1 MRIGVPT
8 EIKKQESRVGLTP
21 ESVGELVRAGHQ
33 VHIQADAGIASG
45 FADEAYTS
53 VGAKILPDA
62 DAVFGESE
70 LIVKVKEPQPEE
82 TARLTKNHTLFTY
95 LHLAPDPVQAK
106 GLMNS
111 GCLAIAYET
120 VTDAHGGLPLLRPM
134 SQVAGRMS
142 MQVAAG
148 ALMRTKGRGRGILLG
163 GVPGV
168 APAKVVIIGGGV
180 SGTHAAEIAVG
191 MRADV
196 WIFDRNNERLGE
208 LDEQFRGTVNTMYS
222 TAHSLAE
229 AIRDADLVI
238 GAVLIPGA
246 SAPKLISRAQLSTM
260 QPGSVLVDIA
270 IDQGGCFETSR
281 PTTHDD
287 PIYEVDGIL
296 HYCVANMPGAV
307 PRTSTYALNNATL
320 PFTLALANNGY
331 AKALADNPHLMNGLN
346 VHAGHVTCEAV
357 ATALGYD
364 YVAPAKALASGISAA
379 A

>member
-21 ESVGELVRAGHQ
+21 ESAGDLVRAGHAVQ
-33 VHIQADAGIASG
+33 IQTSAGIASG
-45 FADEAYTS
+45 FADEAYEAI
-53 VGAKILPDA
+53 GAKILPDA
-62 DAVFGESE
+62 DAVFAESE

-82 TARLTKNHTLFTY
+82 TARLSGGHTLFTY

-106 GLMNS
+106 GLMES

-120 VTDAHGGLPLLRPM
+120 VTDAEGGLPLLRPM

-196 WIFDRNNERLGE
+196 WIFDRNNARLNQ
-208 LDEQFRGTVNTMYS
+208 LDEQFRGSVNTMYS

-229 AIRDADLVI
+229 AIKDADLVI

-281 PTTHDD
+281 ATTHDD
-287 PIYEVDGIL
+287 PIYEIDDIL

-320 PFTLALANNGY
+320 PFIMQIANQGARGAINANRHLANGLTVDQGAIAHKLVARDLGETY
-331 AKALADNPHLMNGLN
+331 VRPDWLN
-346 VHAGHVTCEAV
+346 VAFT
-357 ATALGYD
+357 
-364 YVAPAKALASGISAA
+364 
-379 A
+379 

>member
-21 ESVGELVRAGHQ
+21 ESVGELVRAGHSVLVQ
-33 VHIQADAGIASG
+33 SGAGINSG
-45 FADEAYTS
+45 FANEAYTA
-53 VGAKILPDA
+53 VGGQIAPDA
-62 DAVFGESE
+62 DAVFGSSE

-82 TARLTKNHTLFTY
+82 TARLTPGHTLFTY

-106 GLMNS
+106 GLMAS

-120 VTDAHGGLPLLRPM
+120 VTDSEGGLPLLRPM

-148 ALMRTKGRGRGILLG
+148 ALMRTTRGRGILLG

-168 APAKVVIIGGGV
+168 APSKVVIIGGGV

-196 WIFDRNNERLGE
+196 TVFDRNNIRLSE
-208 LDEQFRGTVNTMYS
+208 LDEQFRGSLKTMYS
-222 TAHSLAE
+222 TAHALAE
-229 AIRDADLVI
+229 AIKEADLVI

-246 SAPKLISRAQLSTM
+246 AAPKLISREQLKTM
-260 QPGSVLVDIA
+260 KPGAVLVDIA

-281 PTTHDD
+281 ATTHED
-287 PIYEVDGIL
+287 PIYDVDGIL

-320 PFTLALANNGY
+320 PFVMQIANLGARAAINANKHLAN
-331 AKALADNPHLMNGLN
+331 GLT
-346 VHAGHVTCEAV
+346 VDQGTIAHKLV
-357 ATALGYD
+357 ARDLGEK
-364 YVAPAKALASGISAA
+364 YVRPDWLTVV
-379 A
+379 

>member
-21 ESVGELVRAGHQ
+21 ESVGELVRAGHE
-33 VHIQADAGIASG
+33 VNVQAGAGLGSG
-45 FADEAYTS
+45 FTDDAYTA

-62 DAVFGESE
+62 DAVFKASE

-82 TARLTKNHTLFTY
+82 TARLTPDHTLFTY
-95 LHLAPDPVQAK
+95 LHLAPDPVQAE
-106 GLMNS
+106 GLKKS

-120 VTDAHGGLPLLRPM
+120 VTDDQGGLPLLRPM

-142 MQVAAG
+142 MQVAAW
-148 ALMRTKGRGRGILLG
+148 ALMRTKRGRGILLG

-196 WIFDRNNERLGE
+196 TVFDRNNIRLAE
-208 LDEQFRGTVNTMYS
+208 LDEQFRGSLKTMYS
-222 TAHSLAE
+222 TAASLAE
-229 AIRDADLVI
+229 AIKDADLVI

-246 SAPKLISRAQLSTM
+246 AAPKLVSKAQLKTM
-260 QPGSVLVDIA
+260 KPGAVLVDIA
-270 IDQGGCFETSR
+270 IDQGGCFETSHA
-281 PTTHDD
+281 TTHED
-287 PIYEVDGIL
+287 PIYEVDGVL

-320 PFTLALANNGY
+320 PFVMQIANMGAREAIN
-331 AKALADNPHLMNGLN
+331 ANPHLANGLTLELEEL
-346 VHAGHVTCEAV
+346 AGSV
-357 ATALGYD
+357 G
-364 YVAPAKALASGISAA
+364 
-379 A
+379 

>member
-21 ESVGELVRAGHQ
+21 ESVGELVRAGHSVLVQ
-33 VHIQADAGIASG
+33 SGAGINSG
-45 FADEAYTS
+45 FANDAYTS
-53 VGAKILPDA
+53 VGAQIAPDA
-62 DAVFGESE
+62 EAVFGGSE

-82 TARLTKNHTLFTY
+82 TARLTPEHTLFTY

-106 GLMNS
+106 GLMKS

-120 VTDAHGGLPLLRPM
+120 VTDSEGGLPLLRPM

-142 MQVAAG
+142 MQVAAW
-148 ALMRTKGRGRGILLG
+148 ALMRTKRGRGILLG

-168 APAKVVIIGGGV
+168 APSKVVIIGGGV

-196 WIFDRNNERLGE
+196 TIFDRNNVRLGQ
-208 LDEQFRGTVNTMYS
+208 LDEQFRGSVKTMYS

-229 AIRDADLVI
+229 AIKDADLVI

-246 SAPKLISRAQLSTM
+246 SAPKLISREQLKTM
-260 QPGSVLVDIA
+260 KPGAVLVDIA
-270 IDQGGCFETSR
+270 IDQGGCFETSHA
-281 PTTHDD
+281 TTHED
-287 PIYEVDGIL
+287 PIYDVDGIL

-320 PFTLALANNGY
+320 PFVMQIASKGARAAINANRHLANGLTVDQGTIAHKLVARDLGEPY
-331 AKALADNPHLMNGLN
+331 VRPDWLN
-346 VHAGHVTCEAV
+346 VAFT
-357 ATALGYD
+357 
-364 YVAPAKALASGISAA
+364 
-379 A
+379 

>member
-21 ESVGELVRAGHQ
+21 ESVGELVRAGHDVLVQ
-33 VHIQADAGIASG
+33 SGAGINSG
-45 FADEAYTS
+45 FADDAYTG
-53 VGAKILPDA
+53 VGAKLAKDA
-62 DAVFGESE
+62 AAVFSGSE

-82 TARLTKNHTLFTY
+82 TARLTPEHTLFTY

-106 GLMNS
+106 GLMKS

-120 VTDAHGGLPLLRPM
+120 VTDAEGGLPLLRPM

-142 MQVAAG
+142 MQVAAW
-148 ALMRTKGRGRGILLG
+148 ALMRTKRGRGILLG

-196 WIFDRNNERLGE
+196 TVFDRNNIRLGQ
-208 LDEQFRGTVNTMYS
+208 LDEQFRGSLKTMYS
-222 TAHSLAE
+222 TAHALAE
-229 AIRDADLVI
+229 AIKEADLVI

-246 SAPKLISRAQLSTM
+246 SAPKLISREQLKTM
-260 QPGSVLVDIA
+260 KPGAVLVDIA
-270 IDQGGCFETSR
+270 IDQGGCFETSHA
-281 PTTHDD
+281 TTHED
-287 PIYEVDGIL
+287 PIYDVDGIL

-320 PFTLALANNGY
+320 PFVMQIAAKGGRAAINANRHLANGLTVDGGKIAHKTVARDLGEKY
-331 AKALADNPHLMNGLN
+331 VRPEWLN
-346 VHAGHVTCEAV
+346 VSFT
-357 ATALGYD
+357 
-364 YVAPAKALASGISAA
+364 
-379 A
+379 

>member
-21 ESVGELVRAGHQ
+21 ESVGELTRAGHE
-33 VHIQADAGIASG
+33 VNIQSGAGLGSG
-45 FADEAYTS
+45 FANDAYTL

-62 DAVFGESE
+62 DAVFAASE

-82 TARLTKNHTLFTY
+82 TARLTSDHTLFTY
-95 LHLAPDPVQAK
+95 LHLAPDPVQAA
-106 GLMNS
+106 GLMKS

-120 VTDAHGGLPLLRPM
+120 VTDDEGGLPLLRPM

-142 MQVAAG
+142 MQVAAW
-148 ALMRTKGRGRGILLG
+148 ALMRTTRGRGILLG

-168 APAKVVIIGGGV
+168 MPSKVVIIGGGV

-196 WIFDRNNERLGE
+196 TIFDRDNNRLAE
-208 LDEQFRGTVNTMYS
+208 LDEQFRGSVKTMYS

-229 AIRDADLVI
+229 AVKDADLVI

-246 SAPKLISRAQLSTM
+246 SAPKLVSRAQLSTM
-260 QPGSVLVDIA
+260 KPGAVLVDIA
-270 IDQGGCFETSR
+270 IDQGGCFETSHA
-281 PTTHDD
+281 TTHED
-287 PIYEVDGIL
+287 PIYDVDGIL

-320 PFTLALANNGY
+320 PFVMQIANKGAREAINT
-331 AKALADNPHLMNGLN
+331 NPHLASGLT
-346 VHAGHVTCEAV
+346 VDGGKIAHEAV
-357 ATALGYD
+357 AHDLGEA
-364 YVAPAKALASGISAA
+364 YVRPAWLTV
-379 A
+379 

>member
-1 MRIGVPT
+1 VRIGVPT

-21 ESVGELVRAGHQ
+21 ESAGELVRAGHTVSLQ
-33 VHIQADAGIASG
+33 TGAGVNSG
-45 FADEAYTS
+45 FADEDYVSA
-53 VGAKILPDA
+53 GARILPDA
-62 DAVFGESE
+62 EAVFAESE

-82 TARLTKNHTLFTY
+82 TARLTPGHTLFTY

-106 GLMNS
+106 GLMDS

-120 VTDAHGGLPLLRPM
+120 VTDDEGGLPLLRPM

-142 MQVAAG
+142 MQVAAW
-148 ALMRTKGRGRGILLG
+148 ALMRSKRGRGILLG

-196 WIFDRNNERLGE
+196 TVFDRNNTRLGQ
-208 LDEQFRGTVNTMYS
+208 LDEQFRGSVRTMYS
-222 TAHSLAE
+222 TAYALAE
-229 AIRDADLVI
+229 AVKDADLVI

-246 SAPKLISRAQLSTM
+246 SAPKLVTRAQLSTM
-260 QPGSVLVDIA
+260 KPGAVLVDIA

-281 PTTHDD
+281 ATTHED
-287 PIYEVDGIL
+287 PIYEVDGVL

-320 PFTLALANNGY
+320 PFVMQIANLGARAAINANRHLAN
-331 AKALADNPHLMNGLN
+331 GLT
-346 VHAGHVTCEAV
+346 VDQGRIAHKLV
-357 ATALGYD
+357 ARDLGEK
-364 YVAPAKALASGISAA
+364 YVRPDWLTVI
-379 A
+379 

>member
-21 ESVGELVRAGHQ
+21 ESAGELVRAGHT
-33 VHIQADAGIASG
+33 VSLQAGAGINSG
-45 FADEAYTS
+45 FADEAYVS
-53 VGAKILPDA
+53 AGATILPDA
-62 DAVFGESE
+62 AAVFAESE

-82 TARLTKNHTLFTY
+82 TARLTPQHTLFTY

-106 GLMNS
+106 GLMDS

-120 VTDAHGGLPLLRPM
+120 VTDDEGGLPLLRPM

-142 MQVAAG
+142 MQVAAW
-148 ALMRTKGRGRGILLG
+148 ALMRAKRGRGILLG

-168 APAKVVIIGGGV
+168 APARVVIIGGGV

-196 WIFDRNNERLGE
+196 TIFDRNNMRLGQ
-208 LDEQFRGTVNTMYS
+208 LDEQFRGSVRTMYS
-222 TAHSLAE
+222 TAHALAE
-229 AIRDADLVI
+229 AVKDADLVI

-246 SAPKLISRAQLSTM
+246 SAPKLVTRAQLSTM
-260 QPGSVLVDIA
+260 KPGAVLVDIA

-281 PTTHDD
+281 ATTHED

-320 PFTLALANNGY
+320 PFVMQIANLGARNAINANRHLAN
-331 AKALADNPHLMNGLN
+331 GLT
-346 VHAGHVTCEAV
+346 VDQGRIAHKLV
-357 ATALGYD
+357 ARDLGEK
-364 YVAPAKALASGISAA
+364 YVRPDWLTVI
-379 A
+379 